1 MINKLYKRCNVR
13 ARLIDRNKITLLL
26 TISRK
31 TRIVGDSGMSVKKFF
46 PSSQHLAINGSNGN
60 DPKKSIFKSAAIAR
74 PPPVNAGKISEEF

>member
-1 MINKLYKRCNVR
+1 MRMKLINRYNM
-13 ARLIDRNKITLLL
+13 TLLF

-31 TRIVGDSGMSVKKFF
+31 TWIVGDSGMSIKKFF

-74 PPPVNAGKISEEF
+74 PPPVNAGKISVEF